1 MKDITLWTECVQSL
15 PLKLK
20 FMVIRLKGKPQ
31 NSFYKYTKHTKFS
44 NNMCLSGGKKFYF
57 FGKFGELFFFVTTI
71 LRFALLLNL
80 MKKFIGLFHCSV
92 F

>member
-57 FGKFGELFFFVTTI
+57 FAKFGELFFCNHHFKICPFTQFDEKI
-71 LRFALLLNL
+71 HW
-80 MKKFIGLFHCSV
+80 FISL
-92 F
+92 